1 MEQVNFSAEFGRHEM
16 MNAHNLYTF
25 LPRFLCTFE
34 RSTGAQTMERSSQLN
49 PNATPFVP
57 PPRSS
62 FEESLSGRKA
72 SEKQVGDSEKDETAD
87 KSSEYELPDS
97 LSLDDYGES
106 LGKLNISAESSSKG
120 AASTALDPSHYE
132 ENGVDNHLAVVE
144 SLSKMFPDVSA
155 DFIVEALKAHEFDT
169 ELTIDMLADL
179 VCEITTSILCLRYF
193 KLLLLFAHL
202 TLKLHAN

>member
-1 MEQVNFSAEFGRHEM
+1 
-16 MNAHNLYTF
+16 
-25 LPRFLCTFE
+25 
-34 RSTGAQTMERSSQLN
+34 MERSSQLN

-87 KSSEYELPDS
+87 KSSEYDELPDS

-132 ENGVDNHLAVVE
+132 ENGVDNNLAVVE

-155 DFIVEALKAHEFDT
+155 DFIVEALRAHDFDT

-179 VCEITTSILCLRYF
+179 CEGDD
-193 KLLLLFAHL
+193 
-202 TLKLHAN
+202 

>member
-1 MEQVNFSAEFGRHEM
+1 
-16 MNAHNLYTF
+16 
-25 LPRFLCTFE
+25 
-34 RSTGAQTMERSSQLN
+34 MERSSQLN

-155 DFIVEALKAHEFDT
+155 DFIVEALRAHDFDT

-179 VCEITTSILCLRYF
+179 GDEPFQILL
-193 KLLLLFAHL
+193 
-202 TLKLHAN
+202 